1 MSPRPQI
8 KKTFCTTAEAASLL
22 GVSLRTAQLW
32 VENGTLEAWKTEG
45 GHRRILRTSVERLID
60 GKPSTPQI
68 ATALNTVPPGAE
80 STTPRA
86 DETVATGPE
95 NRPLNILVVEDDLD
109 LCRLYRL
116 TLNHWPMRP
125 RVRISANVVEA
136 LVLIGQDPP
145 DLLITDLRMPGV
157 QDGFFLLRALHDMP
171 SLRGMTMVAV
181 SGLSDA
187 EIALEGRL
195 PAGIPVLPKPIPF
208 ARLEAIATDIA
219 ARLASVNHM
228 ALEP

>member
-1 MSPRPQI
+1 MSPRLRV
-8 KKTFCTTAEAASLL
+8 KKTYCTTAEAASLL

-45 GHRRILRTSVERLID
+45 GHRRIVRSSVERLIE
-60 GKPSTPQI
+60 GKPQSAPPAPAHTSTPAVSEGH
-68 ATALNTVPPGAE
+68 ATPHAETGA
-80 STTPRA
+80 A
-86 DETVATGPE
+86 HPE
-95 NRPLNILVVEDDLD
+95 ERPINILVVEDDLD

-116 TLNHWPMRP
+116 TLNHWPMKP
-125 RVRISANVVEA
+125 RVRISANVIEA

-157 QDGFFLLRALHDMP
+157 QDGFFLLRALHEMP

-181 SGLSDA
+181 SGLSDT
-187 EIALEGRL
+187 EIASEGRL
-195 PAGIPVLPKPIPF
+195 PAGIPIFPKPIPF

-219 ARLASVNHM
+219 ARLASSNNM
-228 ALEP
+228 NREP